1 MFTPAL
7 TEFIGSTGNVL
18 LDLAIQFILFALIV
32 VGVMRLIGRLRQKP
46 APMQAALPEREI
58 VAALDDA
65 PADGAVVDEAT
76 GDDGTNIG
84 SLLLALRDQAVE
96 IRGKHATLVSGLA
109 SDFELL
115 SNCLATMG
123 SQVSGAVESA
133 RKSEASVTQL
143 TVANDDFK
151 RKLADAEHELEFVR
165 PEMLRLQDEL
175 RTARKEFVEKERRA
189 VALEAENTS
198 AQKTHNELLD
208 KLTSSDAA
216 RQRAIEEKAA
226 IGQKLNERDFSIQSL
241 MHENAGLKSELAS
254 LVSNLEIAE
263 REAKSMSEKYAA
275 EQQASSRANEAAV
288 SMQLQLE
295 QLRNNN
301 IVQIDQFEGRKAVVA
316 ETLAIKE
323 KQLNDSENKRV
334 ALEARV
340 EFFSRMNQRL
350 REEAMRNLEHISSLE
365 GTNRKLLDSLSRYST
380 SDRPDKIETM
390 QSAPAPRAVPRLIA
404 PPETSS
410 VG

>member
-198 AQKTHNELLD
+198 AQKLLD
-208 KLTSSDAA
+208 KLTSPDAA

-263 REAKSMSEKYAA
+263 REAKSMGEKYAA
-275 EQQASSRANEAAV
+275 EQQASSRANAAAV

-323 KQLNDSENKRV
+323 KQLNNSENKRV

-365 GTNRKLLDSLSRYST
+365 GTNRKLLNSLSRYST